1 MNLLKME
8 KTKLT
13 IIITVF
19 IDVLGMG
26 IVMPIL
32 PFFVEHV
39 GGGPEWVTRLF
50 MIFAVCSFFS
60 MPFLGKLSDIIGRRP
75 VLLVSIFSTAL
86 GWIIF
91 ATAHNIWFLLIGRV
105 VDGIAAGNFSTA
117 QSYLSDISKNKE
129 ERASNMG
136 SIGAIF
142 GIAFLIG
149 PAIGGLL
156 GHISPTLPF
165 WVVGIMA
172 TMNFILG
179 YFYLPET
186 NNNRKEHKISFNP
199 FTPIKKALQD
209 KKLLP
214 FYTVWLVFS
223 IGISIQ
229 MAIGALYMSSMF
241 GFTALTIGGLMAAQG
256 LIIIFNQAWALKKFW
271 LSRFN
276 EITLVLISSFF
287 LGLGSFIIAIP
298 NIFIFIIG
306 TLVATFMHPIFR
318 TIMTSEMIGLAPV
331 NEKGEILGIM
341 ASIMSLGM
349 IIGPAISG
357 PLYGKII
364 YAPYIASAIIFAIGF
379 LILYYKRHNL
389 LEHAEPVREDVEVV

>member
-1 MNLLKME
+1 ME

-60 MPFLGKLSDIIGRRP
+60 MPFLGRLSDIIGRRP
-75 VLLVSIFSTAL
+75 VLLASIFSTAL

-117 QSYLSDISKNKE
+117 QSYLSDISANKE
-129 ERASNMG
+129 ERAKNMG
-136 SIGAIF
+136 VIGAIF

-156 GHISPTLPF
+156 GNISPTLPF

-172 TMNFILG
+172 TINFILG

-186 NNNRKEHKISFNP
+186 NHNRQDGDISFNP
-199 FTPIKKALQD
+199 FTPIKKAISD

-214 FYTVWLVFS
+214 FHLVWLVFS
-223 IGISIQ
+223 VGISIQ
-229 MAIGALYMSSMF
+229 MAIGALYMSTLF
-241 GFTALTIGGLMAAQG
+241 GFTASTIGILMAVQG

-276 EITLVLISSFF
+276 EITLILISAFF
-287 LGLGSFIIAIP
+287 LGAGSLISTVP

-306 TLVATFMHPIFR
+306 TLTATFMHPIFR
-318 TIMTSEMIGLAPV
+318 TVMTSEMVGLAPV
-331 NEKGEILGIM
+331 TEKGEVLGIM
-341 ASIMSLGM
+341 ASVMSLGM
-349 IIGPAISG
+349 IIGPAIAE
-357 PLYGKII
+357 PLYAKTI
-364 YAPYIASAIIFAIGF
+364 YGPYFAAGIIFLLAF
-379 LILYYKRHNL
+379 VILYYKKNTL
-389 LEHAEPVREDVEVV
+389 LAHAEPVREDVEVI